1 MGLAGVGV
9 AVAIGSLGYGIYAG
23 QEAQA
28 AQKNAINSANQNA
41 QNAQA
46 QEQQQY
52 QQQQAAEAAQ
62 TAQNLA
68 TEQQTAQQTQAAQAT
83 ALAQEQ
89 AAIGTNSTTLQN
101 SLTNQEAAAM
111 KAQAPTIDAQMQG
124 SGLVGGGAQAQAYA
138 AYQAGLAANAQAD
151 ISNYQVGANQQLN
164 TDTNADTA
172 QQVQAAE
179 ANANTNIGVGE
190 QNMAT
195 NFATIG
201 ADNQN
206 NAAYQSYI
214 NNLQMGQAAS
224 QQQAANSYTGLA
236 GAVGGG
242 LLNYYGSQNNAN
254 NFNPSMQAY
263 LAAGYGTGSNT
274 QATLGPSWNGGNVGS
289 NGFAG

>member
-52 QQQQAAEAAQ
+52 QQQLAAEQAQ
-62 TAQNLA
+62 TAANLA
-68 TEQQTAQQTQAAQAT
+68 AQQQNATDTKAAQAT

-101 SLTNQEAAAM
+101 SITGQEAAAM
-111 KAQAPTIDAQMQG
+111 KQNAPMIAAQMQG
-124 SGLVGGGAQAQAYA
+124 SGLVGGGAQAEAYA
-138 AYQAGLAANAQAD
+138 QYQAGLDANAQRD
-151 ISNYQVGANQQLN
+151 IANYQVSADQNLNATNNAFTSEQVNQANQ
-164 TDTNADTA
+164 NAL
-172 QQVQAAE
+172 
-179 ANANTNIGVGE
+179 TNINVG
-190 QNMAT
+190 QSNMAT
-195 NFATIG
+195 DFATIG

-236 GAVGGG
+236 GSIGGG
-242 LLNYYGSQNNAN
+242 MLNYFGNQNNTAMNNAAMQSLINQRGTNYGSGTNNASGDS
-254 NFNPSMQAY
+254 FS
-263 LAAGYGTGSNT
+263 
-274 QATLGPSWNGGNVGS
+274 
-289 NGFAG
+289 GFA

>member
-1 MGLAGVGV
+1 MAVVG
-9 AVAIGSLGYGIYAG
+9 AVTAIGSLGYGIFAG
-23 QEAQA
+23 QQAQA

-138 AYQAGLAANAQAD
+138 AYPAGLAANAQAD

-164 TDTNADTA
+164 QDTNAATA

-179 ANANTNIGVGE
+179 QNAMTNIGVGE
-190 QNMAT
+190 QNQAT

-224 QQQAANSYTGLA
+224 QQAAANSYTGLA
-236 GAVGGG
+236 GSIGGG
-242 LLNYYGSQNNAN
+242 MLNYYSYQNSNPALNALYMN
-254 NFNPSMQAY
+254 QQIS
-263 LAAGYGTGSNT
+263 GYGNGNYLSGNQQAAQGASN
-274 QATLGPSWNGGNVGS
+274 S
-289 NGFAG
+289 

>member
-1 MGLAGVGV
+1 MAIEGAVTAVG
-9 AVAIGSLGYGIYAG
+9 ALGYGIYAG

-52 QQQQAAEAAQ
+52 QQQQAQEAAQ

-206 NAAYQSYI
+206 NAAYNSYLTS
-214 NNLQMGQAAS
+214 LQLGQAQS
-224 QQQAANSYTGLA
+224 QQSAANQYTNLA
-236 GAVGGG
+236 GQSGQGAMQ
-242 LLNYYGSQNNAN
+242 YYGSQNSNPALNALYMNQQINGYGNQNYLGGGSSPAN
-254 NFNPSMQAY
+254 NAS
-263 LAAGYGTGSNT
+263 
-274 QATLGPSWNGGNVGS
+274 NGGYS
-289 NGFAG
+289 GFA